1 MSFVSSFRISLF
13 LTWFVFQLGC
23 KFFLD
28 FSLLVYP
35 YNDPPFTPLTPNLPY
50 QGSRGSLGN
59 KLINVKFRTITLRQ
73 SKLNKV
79 DDQRIIFL
87 LFRINL
93 PTFLILG
100 FVVMK
105 VKRVNFRSWVFNYTV
120 GLETRYTR
128 PLIPVDSPGK
138 NCIPVG
144 LIKHSVK
151 KKS

>member
-1 MSFVSSFRISLF
+1 ML
-13 LTWFVFQLGC
+13 
-23 KFFLD
+23 
-28 FSLLVYP
+28 
-35 YNDPPFTPLTPNLPY
+35 
-50 QGSRGSLGN
+50 
-59 KLINVKFRTITLRQ
+59 TLRQ

-87 LFRINL
+87 LFQINL

-100 FVVMK
+100 FGVMK
-105 VKRVNFRSWVFNYTV
+105 VKRVNFRSWVFNCTV

-144 LIKHSVK
+144 LIKHSLTW
-151 KKS
+151 KS